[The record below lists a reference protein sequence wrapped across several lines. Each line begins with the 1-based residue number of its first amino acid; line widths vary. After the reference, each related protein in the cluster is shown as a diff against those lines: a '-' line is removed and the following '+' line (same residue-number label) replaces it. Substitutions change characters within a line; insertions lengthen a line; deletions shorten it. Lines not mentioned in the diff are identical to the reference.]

1 MTLHKF
7 HLDKPRHNNILYI
20 YNNMNKSELL
30 FLSLCIPS
38 RIALALGAKE
48 YPKELIPFAITFAS
62 GFMYYYLTGTRAVG
76 AETFGRPIWWNDLR
90 PAHAAL
96 WMAFALMAFLGKKW
110 AWKFLAVD
118 VILGLIAFF
127 FLKK

>member
-1 MTLHKF
+1 MMVY
-7 HLDKPRHNNILYI
+7 NI
-20 YNNMNKSELL
+20 MNKSEIL

-48 YPKELIPFAITFAS
+48 YPNELIPFALAFALGS
-62 GFMYYYLTGTRAVG
+62 LYFYLSGTRTTG
-76 AETFGRPIWWNDLR
+76 AETFGRPIWWNDMR
-90 PAHAAL
+90 PIHAAL
-96 WMAFALMAFLGKKW
+96 WMAFALMAFQGKKW
-110 AWKFLAVD
+110 AWKFLAAD